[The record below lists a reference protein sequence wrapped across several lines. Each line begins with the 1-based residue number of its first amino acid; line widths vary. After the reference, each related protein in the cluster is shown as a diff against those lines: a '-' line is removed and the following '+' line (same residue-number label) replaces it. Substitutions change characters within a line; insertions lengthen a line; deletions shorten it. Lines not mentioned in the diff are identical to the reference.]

1 MPAYWRYRLV
11 GLFIL
16 CFLGQCCCT
25 IPLADGSIICWS
37 DSLSDSS
44 IKANGQYFPLE
55 FDDVK
60 SKAKQISE
68 ETLKQYLATIP
79 QFYQHPS
86 TVFTG
91 LECCLEFISEI
102 IKMKWNMVTSVSKKG
117 YAG

>member
-1 MPAYWRYRLV
+1 VHFGTKNDDTEIRFPHH
-11 GLFIL
+11 F
-16 CFLGQCCCT
+16 
-25 IPLADGSIICWS
+25 PGSIICWS

-44 IKANGQYFPLE
+44 IEANGQYFPLE

-91 LECCLEFISEI
+91 LGE
-102 IKMKWNMVTSVSKKG
+102 SKKYSERKG
-117 YAG
+117 FGTG